1 MRGIDVPAKSNP
13 NLTSGKTFSKFTDNI
28 ELKEKIYELKYS
40 DPNLAISMCLN
51 SLEDFLPLGPSITTL
66 FLYSTLGELYSKKD
80 LPVLALSYLED
91 AMYEYDLLRNE
102 GIAISKSKPLK
113 QPWLILNIGNI
124 YFKQGEYDKALERY
138 KLGMINFTKIDSL
151 IPKIRGL
158 STTYNN
164 IALVQV
170 ELENYNL
177 ALENIIKAFNLR
189 VKHNFNPIDIAHSF
203 KSFSELYF
211 KWNMQKKGNLYLAKT
226 DSVNRLIQNQK
237 STSKYKDFEDLTFKL
252 SENYVGNCYEYKGTY
267 LFKQKRYIQALEA
280 FNTASSY
287 YGEFTFQKVSLMNKK
302 ANVYYMLSEFGNCLK
317 VIDESILLSKEQ
329 NLQNEEEIA
338 LELKFKVLNKL
349 GLSSELEIT
358 VDEILQNNDY
368 RYSVQIDQLLS
379 GLESKNEIKI
389 KKREIE
395 EQKQKNSRIVFI
407 SIIVILILG
416 FAAAYFLSRKVYL
429 DKQMIIANQNQKIAL
444 SDLEHKKRELASIS
458 TNIVQEN
465 EQISNIL
472 KDLKYYTS
480 LLKLDKD
487 KSIFNPLI
495 QSIKRILTEKR
506 KEDLYTDQFNAA
518 YPGYF
523 EYLTRTYKDLTTSDL
538 KLCTFLRM
546 NLNTK
551 EIADIM
557 GLSVRSVESRRYR
570 LRKKL
575 QLSKDEDLVSK
586 LISLKY

>member
-13 NLTSGKTFSKFTDNI
+13 NLNSEKTFSKFTGDI

-40 DPNLAISMCLN
+40 NPNLAISMCLN

-102 GIAISKSKPLK
+102 GIAISKSKPLR

-349 GLSSELEIT
+349 GLSSDLEIT

>member
-102 GIAISKSKPLK
+102 GIAISKSNPLR

>member
-1 MRGIDVPAKSNP
+1 
-13 NLTSGKTFSKFTDNI
+13 
-28 ELKEKIYELKYS
+28 
-40 DPNLAISMCLN
+40 MCLN

-102 GIAISKSKPLK
+102 GIAISKSNPLR

-349 GLSSELEIT
+349 GLSSDLEIT

-389 KKREIE
+389 KKREID